1 MFKFGDIVET
11 DLDFFTTEGK
21 EKIWGVVLDHK
32 FLDGT
37 QQYLVRFK
45 VEGVHY
51 DKWFRQMWIQKKV
64 GAVNA

>member
-1 MFKFGDIVET
+1 MFKFGDLVET
-11 DLDFFTTEGK
+11 DLEFYVVEGK
-21 EKIWGVVLDHK
+21 PKVSGVVLDCK